1 MRSKRFDDKQ
11 IHTHT
16 HVQEPELG
24 KWVRREVRMKWS
36 QKGNEKLKQ
45 KEGELALLKVKSS
58 EFVEHPV
65 IIGRNFPAV
74 KWPPIVEMSMAG

>member
-1 MRSKRFDDKQ
+1 MPMRSKRFDDKR

-16 HVQEPELG
+16 RTG
-24 KWVRREVRMKWS
+24 STS
-36 QKGNEKLKQ
+36 QKGNDKLKQ
-45 KEGELALLKVKSS
+45 KEGESALLKVKSS

-74 KWPPIVEMSMAG
+74 K